1 MLGYRKH
8 SFAHA
13 HALLQTLRT
22 NLQDL
27 ARGRTARPGRRR
39 HHQRGPAGC
48 AKSFIAVVSLII
60 GFAGVVAV
68 TPARGAEADVHAAL
82 QRWVETLGSG
92 KGEAPIA
99 ALYAPD
105 AILLSTF
112 DPKPLETPAEIA
124 AYFHK
129 LTQNPNL
136 KATVQT
142 EKIHTFADGGADS
155 GLYTFSYTKDGNEVR
170 VPARFTFVFHRTTA
184 GWLIVSHHSS
194 VVPPGP

>member
-1 MLGYRKH
+1 MRI
-8 SFAHA
+8 
-13 HALLQTLRT
+13 
-22 NLQDL
+22 
-27 ARGRTARPGRRR
+27 
-39 HHQRGPAGC
+39 
-48 AKSFIAVVSLII
+48 KSFIAVVSLII
-60 GFAGVVAV
+60 GFAGVVAE

-82 QRWVETLGSG
+82 QRWVEALGSG

-99 ALYAPD
+99 ALYAPE

-155 GLYTFSYTKDGNEVR
+155 GLYIFSYTKDGKEVR
-170 VPARFTFVFHRTTA
+170 VPARFTFVFHRTPA

>member
-1 MLGYRKH
+1 MDPNSKRLQ
-8 SFAHA
+8 
-13 HALLQTLRT
+13 LLEPFPAWDGNGSVLEKSAMA
-22 NLQDL
+22 NEEMIKSYKAVLDDLQKKV
-27 ARGRTARPGRRR
+27 G
-39 HHQRGPAGC
+39 
-48 AKSFIAVVSLII
+48 VVSE
-60 GFAGVVAV
+60 

-105 AILLSTF
+105 ATLLSTF

-142 EKIHTFADGGADS
+142 EKIRTFADGGEDS
-155 GLYTFSYTKDGNEVR
+155 GLYTFSYTKDGKEVR
-170 VPARFTFVFHRTTA
+170 VPARFTFVFQRTPA

>member
-1 MLGYRKH
+1 MRI
-8 SFAHA
+8 
-13 HALLQTLRT
+13 
-22 NLQDL
+22 
-27 ARGRTARPGRRR
+27 
-39 HHQRGPAGC
+39 
-48 AKSFIAVVSLII
+48 KSFFAVVSLII
-60 GFAGVVAV
+60 GVAGIATE

-92 KGEAPIA
+92 KGETAVA

-112 DPKPLETPAEIA
+112 DPKPLETPAEII

-142 EKIHTFADGGADS
+142 EKVRTFADDGGEDS
-155 GLYTFSYTKDGNEVR
+155 GLYTFSYTKDGKEVR
-170 VPARFTFVFHRTTA
+170 VPARFTFVFHRTPA

>member
-1 MLGYRKH
+1 MRI
-8 SFAHA
+8 
-13 HALLQTLRT
+13 
-22 NLQDL
+22 
-27 ARGRTARPGRRR
+27 
-39 HHQRGPAGC
+39 
-48 AKSFIAVVSLII
+48 KSFIAVVSLII
-60 GFAGVVAV
+60 GFVGVVSE
-68 TPARGAEADVHAAL
+68 TPARGAEADIHSAV

-112 DPKPLETPAEIA
+112 DAKPLETPAEIA
-124 AYFHK
+124 AYFQK

-136 KATVQT
+136 KAAVQT
-142 EKIHTFADGGADS
+142 EKIHTFADGGTDS
-155 GLYTFSYTKDGNEVR
+155 GLYTFSYIKDGKEVR
-170 VPARFTFVFHRTTA
+170 VPARFNFVFRQTPT

>member
-1 MLGYRKH
+1 MRI
-8 SFAHA
+8 
-13 HALLQTLRT
+13 
-22 NLQDL
+22 
-27 ARGRTARPGRRR
+27 
-39 HHQRGPAGC
+39 
-48 AKSFIAVVSLII
+48 KSIIVVVSLII
-60 GFAGVVAV
+60 GCAGFVAEK
-68 TPARGAEADVHAAL
+68 PARGAEADVHAAL

-99 ALYAPD
+99 ALYASD
-105 AILLSTF
+105 ATLLSTF
-112 DPKPLETPAEIA
+112 DPKPLETPAEIT

-142 EKIHTFADGGADS
+142 EKIQTFADGGADS
-155 GLYTFSYTKDGNEVR
+155 GLYTFSYTKDGKEVR
-170 VPARFTFVFHRTTA
+170 VPARFTFVFHRTPV

>member
-1 MLGYRKH
+1 MRI
-8 SFAHA
+8 
-13 HALLQTLRT
+13 
-22 NLQDL
+22 
-27 ARGRTARPGRRR
+27 
-39 HHQRGPAGC
+39 
-48 AKSFIAVVSLII
+48 KSFIAVVSLII
-60 GFAGVVAV
+60 GVGGIVAE

-82 QRWVETLGSG
+82 QRWVEALGSG

-99 ALYAPD
+99 ALYAPE

-112 DPKPLETPAEIA
+112 DPKPLETPAAIA
-124 AYFHK
+124 AYFQK

-142 EKIHTFADGGADS
+142 EKVQTFADGGADS
-155 GLYTFSYTKDGNEVR
+155 GLYTFSYTKDGKEVQ
-170 VPARFTFVFHRTTA
+170 VPARFTFVFHRTPA

>member
-1 MLGYRKH
+1 MRI
-8 SFAHA
+8 
-13 HALLQTLRT
+13 
-22 NLQDL
+22 
-27 ARGRTARPGRRR
+27 
-39 HHQRGPAGC
+39 
-48 AKSFIAVVSLII
+48 KSFIAVVSLII
-60 GFAGVVAV
+60 GFAGVVAE

-82 QRWVETLGSG
+82 QRWVEALGSG

-155 GLYTFSYTKDGNEVR
+155 GLYTFSYTKDRKEVR
-170 VPARFTFVFHRTTA
+170 VPARFKVRLHARVGA
-184 GWLIVSHHSS
+184 ALIAARDNKQDAFDAIIAVIPWDRFLAACGSRQ
-194 VVPPGP
+194 GAA

>member
-1 MLGYRKH
+1 MHTKSLI
-8 SFAHA
+8 
-13 HALLQTLRT
+13 
-22 NLQDL
+22 
-27 ARGRTARPGRRR
+27 
-39 HHQRGPAGC
+39 AGVC
-48 AKSFIAVVSLII
+48 LII
-60 GFAGVVAV
+60 GFAGVVAE

-112 DPKPLETPAEIA
+112 DPKPLETPAEIS

-142 EKIHTFADGGADS
+142 EKIHTFADGGSDS
-155 GLYTFSYTKDGNEVR
+155 GLYTFSYTKDGKEVR
-170 VPARFTFVFHRTTA
+170 VPARFDFVFHRTPE

-194 VVPPGP
+194 IVPPSP

>member
-1 MLGYRKH
+1 MRI
-8 SFAHA
+8 
-13 HALLQTLRT
+13 
-22 NLQDL
+22 
-27 ARGRTARPGRRR
+27 
-39 HHQRGPAGC
+39 
-48 AKSFIAVVSLII
+48 KSFIAVVTLII
-60 GFAGVVAV
+60 GFAGVVAE

-82 QRWVETLGSG
+82 LRWVEALGSG

-112 DPKPLETPAEIA
+112 DPKPLETPTAIA
-124 AYFHK
+124 AYFHQ

-142 EKIHTFADGGADS
+142 EKIDTFADGGADS
-155 GLYTFSYTKDGNEVR
+155 GLYTFSYTKEGTEVR
-170 VPARFTFVFHRTTA
+170 VPARFTFVFRRTPA

>member
-1 MLGYRKH
+1 M
-8 SFAHA
+8 
-13 HALLQTLRT
+13 
-22 NLQDL
+22 
-27 ARGRTARPGRRR
+27 
-39 HHQRGPAGC
+39 
-48 AKSFIAVVSLII
+48 
-60 GFAGVVAV
+60 
-68 TPARGAEADVHAAL
+68 
-82 QRWVETLGSG
+82 QRWVEALGSG

-170 VPARFTFVFHRTTA
+170 VPARFTFVFHRTQA

>member
-1 MLGYRKH
+1 MRI
-8 SFAHA
+8 
-13 HALLQTLRT
+13 
-22 NLQDL
+22 
-27 ARGRTARPGRRR
+27 
-39 HHQRGPAGC
+39 
-48 AKSFIAVVSLII
+48 KSFVAIVGVII
-60 GFAGVVAV
+60 GFAVVVAE
-68 TPARGAEADVHAAL
+68 TPARGAETDVHAAL

-92 KGEAPIA
+92 RGEAPIA

-112 DPKPLETPAEIA
+112 DPKPFETPAEIT

-142 EKIHTFADGGADS
+142 EKIQAFTDDGGADS
-155 GLYTFSYTKDGNEVR
+155 GLYTFSYTKDGKEVR
-170 VPARFTFVFHRTTA
+170 VPARFTFVFRRTPA

-194 VVPPGP
+194 IVPLSP

>member
-1 MLGYRKH
+1 MRI
-8 SFAHA
+8 
-13 HALLQTLRT
+13 
-22 NLQDL
+22 
-27 ARGRTARPGRRR
+27 
-39 HHQRGPAGC
+39 
-48 AKSFIAVVSLII
+48 KSSIAVVGFII
-60 GFAGVVAV
+60 GVAGVVAE

-82 QRWVETLGSG
+82 HRWVETLGSG

-112 DPKPLETPAEIA
+112 DPKPLETPAEITS
-124 AYFHK
+124 YFHK

-136 KATVQT
+136 KATVQS
-142 EKIHTFADGGADS
+142 EKIQTFADDGGEDS
-155 GLYTFSYTKDGNEVR
+155 GLYTFSYTKDGKEVR
-170 VPARFTFVFHRTTA
+170 VPARFTFVFRRTPA